1 MFKDSCVTQLS
12 PWRAGEEATSLP
24 ERIFPAY
31 AGSGICAVGLDAS
44 GLQGLNHRVQAAY
57 GSAERAGDLYIIH
70 HGMIGDQLFEDCALP
85 LGYMDW
91 EMELDGDLIT
101 SANLAE
107 KAVLWERELLL
118 DEAKV
123 VTTMM
128 FHNRLR
134 LRIAVWVP
142 YGTKSPVV
150 EVELQGRRY
159 MAKPLERDL
168 AVSFRLRVT
177 PQTRQGAP
185 LYASFAAGD
194 DALALEFQG
203 SRDHYRVEYT
213 LDNDLGLRPQFA
225 AGRFGIEWKTSVGH
239 DAQTLRAVVGLGE
252 RTPASELE
260 AVRERH
266 RASWS
271 SYFASMAEV
280 SGISDKEAYLLHHSY
295 YLIRMGMDFSKGI
308 TIGTPFYQPWCWKA
322 SVFWDSHFVSD
333 GLLRA
338 GDRADVDTFLDFL
351 HRTMKPEGKPF
362 PWMMQHDGHSTI
374 PEERDFAPLVI
385 SAHAMTAIKV
395 FEYGRDL
402 AQLERVVFPILARI
416 SAFAADNMFR
426 EEEDGRWIVAMP
438 VSNDVVEDVAVE
450 INQTYTCAWFL
461 SVFKKTIE
469 YAELLG
475 TGEEIAARLRPIVD
489 GYHLEHEDGM
499 YLHAR
504 NMPIDEQ
511 HYASWTPFLL
521 YPTEASPFVDLER
534 LRRTRERFN
543 FPDLYMEKQGDFQ
556 PWGNFMQ
563 SSSDLRLGEV
573 EKAHATFAQ
582 GLNYTFGPGLFSE
595 VGPRQETVALPPYI
609 TAHGNYISNLLSFF
623 VTDSLWG
630 GQVGV
635 FARLP
640 EAYRGLSLKV
650 KGIHAFGGACVAEA
664 EYGPVR
670 VTAKLG
676 GLGTGAAVELPVPVD
691 VPAEAVAVRVN
702 GADASFERAFGGRTI
717 IVRVDGL
724 AKHYDIEVSA

>member
-24 ERIFPAY
+24 ERIFPAF
-31 AGSGICAVGLDAS
+31 AGSGVCAVGLDAS

-57 GSAERAGDLYIIH
+57 GAAERAGDLYIIH
-70 HGMIGDQLFEDCALP
+70 HGMVGDQLFEDCALP

-107 KAVLWERELLL
+107 EAVLWERELLL

-128 FHNRLR
+128 FRNRLR

-159 MAKPLERDL
+159 MAKPLERNL

-185 LYASFAAGD
+185 LYSSFAAGD
-194 DALALEFQG
+194 DALALEFEG
-203 SRDHYRVEYT
+203 SRERYRVAYT
-213 LDNDLGLRPQFA
+213 LDNDLGLHPQFA
-225 AGRFGIEWKTSVGH
+225 DGRFGIEWKASVGH
-239 DAQTLRAVVGLGE
+239 DAQRMRAVIGLGE
-252 RTPASELE
+252 RTPVGELAS
-260 AVRERH
+260 VRERH
-266 RASWS
+266 ETSWS
-271 SYFASMAEV
+271 SYYASMADV
-280 SGISDKEAYLLHHSY
+280 RGISDKESYLLHHSY

-338 GDRADVDTFLDFL
+338 GDQADVDTFLDFL

-362 PWMMQHDGHSTI
+362 PWMMQYDGHSTI

-385 SAHAMTAIKV
+385 SAHAMTAIKA
-395 FEYGRDL
+395 FEYGRDRE
-402 AQLERVVFPILARI
+402 QLERVVFPILARI
-416 SAFAADNMFR
+416 SAFAADAMFR
-426 EEEDGRWIVAMP
+426 EEEHGKWIVAMP

-469 YAELLG
+469 YADLLG
-475 TGEEIAARLRPIVD
+475 AGEEIAARLRPIVD
-489 GYHLEHEDGM
+489 GYYLEQGDGM

-504 NMPIDEQ
+504 NMPIEDQ

-521 YPTEASPFVDLER
+521 YPTEASPFVDTET
-534 LRRTRERFN
+534 LRRTRELYN
-543 FPDLYMEKQGDFQ
+543 FPDLYLEKQGDYQ

-573 EKAHATFAQ
+573 DKAHATFAA
-582 GLNYTFGPGLFSE
+582 GLNYAFGPGLFSE

-630 GQVGV
+630 GPIGV

-640 EAYRGLSLKV
+640 KAYRELALSV
-650 KGIHAFGGACVAEA
+650 KGIRAFGGARVAEA
-664 EYGPVR
+664 EYGPSR
-670 VTAKLG
+670 VTAALE
-676 GLGTGAAVELPVPVD
+676 GLRAGAVVELPVPAG
-691 VPAEAVAVRVN
+691 VPDDAVAVRVN
-702 GADASFERAFGGRTI
+702 GIAVPFERGAYGRTI
-717 IVRVDGL
+717 VLRMDGS
-724 AKHYDIEVSA
+724 ADRYHIEVSA